1 MNIIYKNFYEE
12 LNISVKKYAKYQKVL
27 LLYDDC
33 VTNSEINSV
42 ESAVKG
48 ECVFNKADINKF
60 DYTLVYDGYK
70 MLIFLCGVDS
80 FLKIKFDISE
90 FVNFFFC
97 VDNNQ
102 LPYLIPKIKNAHNYL
117 CLEYNK
123 IDVNIITS
131 VYFNKF
137 YKYLCDIFY
146 NQNSRIELDFSL
158 SEITQSKALAF
169 TDGLDTNFDFV
180 DLDLI
185 KNANIEYKY
194 LPLVDYLLISAFQII
209 ISAIRTH
216 TLNLVDIY
224 KSCREDENK
233 IEQFY
238 AMTKNAVLPN
248 IIEINY
254 NILSIACE
262 KTKTRI
268 KEYLVLSLDCYE
280 NIDSIIN
287 KMKDYC
293 KHTNNLLSYLYLYNI
308 FSY

>member
-12 LNISVKKYAKYQKVL
+12 LNSAVKKHAKYQKVL
-27 LLYDDC
+27 LLYDNC
-33 VTNSEINSV
+33 VTNSEINLI

-48 ECVFNKADINKF
+48 ECVFNKVDINNF
-60 DYTLVYDGYK
+60 DYKLVYDGYK

-80 FLKIKFDISE
+80 FIKIKFDVSE

-97 VDNNQ
+97 IDNNQ
-102 LPYLIPKIKNAHNYL
+102 LPYLVPNIKNSNDYL
-117 CLEYNK
+117 CLEFNK
-123 IDVNIITS
+123 IDINIITS

-137 YKYLCDIFY
+137 YNYLSNIFY
-146 NQNSRIELDFSL
+146 NQNSKVELDFSL
-158 SEITQSKALAF
+158 SEITQSKSLAF
-169 TDGLDTNFDFV
+169 TDGLDLDFDFV

-194 LPLVDYLLISAFQII
+194 LPIVDYLLISAFQII
-209 ISAIRTH
+209 IKAIKMH
-216 TLNLVDIY
+216 SLNIVDIY

-233 IEQFY
+233 IEKFY

-248 IIEINY
+248 VVEINY

-262 KTKTRI
+262 KTKNRI
-268 KEYLVLSLDCYE
+268 KEYLILSNDYIK
-280 NIDSIIN
+280 NIDDIIF
-287 KMKDYC
+287 KIKGYC
-293 KHTNNLLSYLYLYNI
+293 KNSNNILSYLYLYNV